1 VAPAQAAKRA
11 AAAPRASAAAAV
23 EATSASGPS
32 ADAGLLAF
40 QRRGGVGYL
49 RRADGTRGLPGRDPS
64 VGAGLVGW
72 RDGDRIV
79 LADPAT
85 LRPVASYD
93 APGAGPF
100 AFSREWVVWLVG
112 TAQLVA
118 QPRNG
123 SVPPRVV
130 ATASGSTQLGRPA
143 LAGQTVV
150 FHRAGPDGSQI
161 RALDLATDRR
171 RVLRSEPLAQ
181 LLNPSYDGHR
191 LLYVRSTESRQELR
205 IGPADRRAPT
215 RDRRLYGTTPTGRRD
230 AGHEKG
236 HHRHSAGYPGGHPPP
251 LPARP
256 RPGITDT
263 LWTTALAPHFAYV
276 TRIRRRDGTTTA
288 TLLRVAR

>member
-1 VAPAQAAKRA
+1 MAERPAILRGLRAADAVALAACAAVIGVAPAQAADGAAAGPRA
-11 AAAPRASAAAAV
+11 AAAAAV

-32 ADAGLLAF
+32 ARDGRPAFHPPGGAGHP
-40 QRRGGVGYL
+40 
-49 RRADGTRGLPGRDPS
+49 RRASGTVGLPGRDPS

-85 LRPVASYD
+85 LTPVASYD

-112 TAQLVA
+112 TTQLVA

-123 SVPPRVV
+123 SVAPLVV
-130 ATASGSTQLGRPA
+130 ATASGSDQLGRPA

-150 FHRAGPDGSQI
+150 FHRAGLHGSQI
-161 RALDLATDRR
+161 RKLDLFTGRR

-181 LLNPSYDGHR
+181 LLNPSYDGNR
-191 LLYVRSTESRQELR
+191 LLYVRSTASRQELR
-205 IGPADRRAPT
+205 IGPARRRAPT

-236 HHRHSAGYPGGHPPP
+236 HHRHAAGYPGGHPPP
-251 LPARP
+251 LPP
-256 RPGITDT
+256 RP
-263 LWTTALAPHFAYV
+263 
-276 TRIRRRDGTTTA
+276 
-288 TLLRVAR
+288 